1 MGAMEIII
9 SFIGIIIISLIL
21 FIMTGLLGWSV
32 HNLEAIVGFLAQ
44 GSLGCKGCLLKIL
57 AAIFVFL
64 ALIAIC
70 S

>member
-21 FIMTGLLGWSV
+21 FILTGLLGWSV

-44 GSLGCKGCLLKIL
+44 GSLGSKGCLLKIL